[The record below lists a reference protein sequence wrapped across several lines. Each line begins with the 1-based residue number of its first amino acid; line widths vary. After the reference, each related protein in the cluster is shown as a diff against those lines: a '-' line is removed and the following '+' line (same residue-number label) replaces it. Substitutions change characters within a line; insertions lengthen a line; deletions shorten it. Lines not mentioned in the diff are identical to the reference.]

1 MNKQGMVK
9 LVVLVMLVAILIM
22 IFNWI
27 IFPLADT
34 IIRIAGIVLLIS
46 LFSFVYFEV
55 KKRINNK

>member
-1 MNKQGMVK
+1 MNKHGMIK
-9 LVVLVMLVAILIM
+9 LIVLVMLVAILIM
-22 IFNWI
+22 IFSWI

-55 KKRINNK
+55 RKRLNNK

>member
-34 IIRIAGIVLLIS
+34 IIRIAGVVLLIS